1 MSLFYFKREEGIVLS
16 SKKQTFVWIVPF
28 LVLILL
34 FFVVPLLYMVLSSFS
49 NSDGFTL
56 NQYKTVL
63 TNSYILQGFQNSIT
77 LAAASALIALVV
89 TLFAVYA
96 IMGFSEPVRER
107 VLIISNLTS
116 NFSGIPLAFA
126 FIVLLGNSGLFTL
139 LFDKWGIH
147 AFSSFSLYS
156 WSGLLLIYIYFQ
168 LPLSLMLLYPI
179 YYGIQQQWKD
189 AAALLGASPFQ
200 FWTKIG
206 IPIMLP
212 GIVGTFS
219 VLFANAMGAYASA
232 YALTASNYNLVS
244 IRIGALLSGDI
255 FAQPELASAIAV
267 LLGVTM
273 VTAMLLSEWSIKK
286 TRRNL

>member
-1 MSLFYFKREEGIVLS
+1 MFM
-16 SKKQTFVWIVPF
+16 
-28 LVLILL
+28 
-34 FFVVPLLYMVLSSFS
+34 FFAVPLMNMLITSFTD
-49 NSDGFTL
+49 SDGFTL
-56 NQYKTVL
+56 NQYKTTL
-63 TNSYILQGFQNSIT
+63 TSSYVLQGFKNSIA
-77 LAAASALIALVV
+77 LAAVSALVALVV

-96 IMGFSEPVRER
+96 MMRFSKQTRER
-107 VLIISNLTS
+107 ILVMINLTS

-139 LFDKWGIH
+139 LFEKWGVD

-189 AAALLGASPFQ
+189 AAALLGASATQ
-200 FWTKIG
+200 FWMKIG
-206 IPIMLP
+206 IPVMLP

-219 VLFANAMGAYASA
+219 ILFANAMGAYASA
-232 YALTASNYNLVS
+232 YALTGSDYNLAA
-244 IRIGALLSGDI
+244 IRIGTLLSGDI

-267 LLGVTM
+267 ILGAIMISAM
-273 VTAMLLSEWSIKK
+273 VLSEWSIKK

>member
-1 MSLFYFKREEGIVLS
+1 MNEVT
-16 SKKQTFVWIVPF
+16 SKKQLFVWVFPF
-28 LVLILL
+28 LVIILL
-34 FFVVPLLYMVLSSFS
+34 FFIVPLLYMVISSFS

-56 NQYKTVL
+56 NQYETVL
-63 TNSYILQGFQNSIT
+63 TNSYILQGFKNSIT
-77 LAAASALIALVV
+77 LSAVSALIALVV

-96 IMGFSEPVRER
+96 IMRFSEPVREK

-116 NFSGIPLAFA
+116 NFSGIPLSFA

-139 LFDKWGIH
+139 LFEKWGIDEL
-147 AFSSFSLYS
+147 SSFSLYS
-156 WSGLLLIYIYFQ
+156 WSGLLLIYVYFQ

-179 YYGIQQQWKD
+179 YYVIQQQWKD
-189 AAALLGASPFQ
+189 AAALLGASTFQ
-200 FWTKIG
+200 FWSKIG

-232 YALTASNYNLVS
+232 YALTGSNYNLVA

-273 VTAMLLSEWSIKK
+273 ITAMLLSEWSIKK

>member
-1 MSLFYFKREEGIVLS
+1 
-16 SKKQTFVWIVPF
+16 
-28 LVLILL
+28 
-34 FFVVPLLYMVLSSFS
+34 MVISSFS
-49 NSDGFTL
+49 NSDGVTL
-56 NQYKTVL
+56 NQYKAVL
-63 TNSYILQGFQNSIT
+63 TNSYILQGFKNSIT
-77 LAAASALIALVV
+77 LSAISALVALVV

-96 IMGFSEPVRER
+96 IMRFSESTRER
-107 VLIISNLTS
+107 ILVLTNLTS

-139 LFDKWGIH
+139 LFEKWGID

-168 LPLSLMLLYPI
+168 LPLALMLLYPI
-179 YYGIQQQWKD
+179 YYGIQQQWKE
-189 AAALLGASPFQ
+189 AAALLGASTLQ
-200 FWTKIG
+200 FWMKIG

-232 YALTASNYNLVS
+232 YALTGSSYNLVA

>member
-1 MSLFYFKREEGIVLS
+1 MIILT
-16 SKKQTFVWIVPF
+16 SKKQSLFLLIPF

-34 FFVVPLLYMVLSSFS
+34 FFIVPLFYMVVSSFS
-49 NSDGFTL
+49 NSDGLTL
-56 NQYKTVL
+56 NQYKAVL
-63 TNSYILQGFQNSIT
+63 TNSYILQGFKNSIT
-77 LAAASALIALVV
+77 LSAISALLALVV

-96 IMGFSEPVRER
+96 MMRFSDPVKER
-107 VLIISNLTS
+107 ILVVTNLTS

-139 LFDKWGIH
+139 LFEKWGID

-189 AAALLGASPFQ
+189 AASLLGANTIQ

-232 YALTASNYNLVS
+232 YALTGSNYNLVA

-273 VTAMLLSEWSIKK
+273 ITAMLLSEWSIKK

>member
-1 MSLFYFKREEGIVLS
+1 MT
-16 SKKQTFVWIVPF
+16 SKKQLFVWVFPF
-28 LVLILL
+28 LVIILL
-34 FFVVPLLYMVLSSFS
+34 FFIVPLLYMVISSFS

-56 NQYKTVL
+56 NQYETVL
-63 TNSYILQGFQNSIT
+63 TNSYILQGFKNSIT
-77 LAAASALIALVV
+77 LSAVSALIALVV

-96 IMGFSEPVRER
+96 IMRFSEPVREK

-116 NFSGIPLAFA
+116 NFSGIPLSFA

-139 LFDKWGIH
+139 LFEKWGIDEL
-147 AFSSFSLYS
+147 SSFSLYS
-156 WSGLLLIYIYFQ
+156 WSGLLLIYVYFQ

-189 AAALLGASPFQ
+189 AAALLGASTFQ
-200 FWTKIG
+200 FWSKIG

-232 YALTASNYNLVS
+232 YALTGSNYNLVA

-273 VTAMLLSEWSIKK
+273 ITAMLLSEWSIKK

>member
-1 MSLFYFKREEGIVLS
+1 MS
-16 SKKQTFVWIVPF
+16 SKKQLFVWMLPF
-28 LVLILL
+28 ILVVLL
-34 FFVVPLLYMVLSSFS
+34 FFIVPLIYMVISSFS
-49 NSDGFTL
+49 NTDGFTM
-56 NQYKTVL
+56 NQYKAAL
-63 TNSYILQGFQNSIT
+63 TNSYILQGFKNSIT
-77 LAAASALIALVV
+77 LSAISALIALVV

-96 IMGFSEPVRER
+96 IMRFSEPVRER
-107 VLIISNLTS
+107 MLIISNLTS

-139 LFDKWGIH
+139 LFEKWGIDGL
-147 AFSSFSLYS
+147 SSFSLYS

-179 YYGIQQQWKD
+179 YHGIQQQWKD
-189 AAALLGASPFQ
+189 AAALLGASTLQ
-200 FWTKIG
+200 FWLKIG

-232 YALTASNYNLVS
+232 YALTGSNYNLIA

>member
-1 MSLFYFKREEGIVLS
+1 MT
-16 SKKQTFVWIVPF
+16 SKKQSLFLLLPF
-28 LVLILL
+28 LLLILL
-34 FFVVPLLYMVLSSFS
+34 FFIVPLVYMLISSFS

-56 NQYKTVL
+56 TQYKAAL
-63 TNSYILQGFQNSIT
+63 NNGFIIQSYKNSIT
-77 LAAASALIALVV
+77 LSLVSALVALIVS
-89 TLFAVYA
+89 LFSVYA
-96 IMGFSEPVRER
+96 MMRFSKPVRER
-107 VLIISNLTS
+107 ILVIVNLTS

-139 LFDKWGIH
+139 LFEKWGVD
-147 AFSSFSLYS
+147 AFSSFSLYG

-189 AAALLGASPFQ
+189 AASLLGASNFK
-200 FWTKIG
+200 FWTKVG

-219 VLFANAMGAYASA
+219 ILFANAMGAYASA
-232 YALTASNYNLVS
+232 YALTGSNYNLAA
-244 IRIGALLSGDI
+244 IRIGALLTGDI

-267 LLGVTM
+267 ILGATM
-273 VTAMLLSEWSIKK
+273 ITAMLLSEWSIKK
-286 TRRNL
+286 SRGNL